1 MSVTS
6 RPAAADA
13 AGSRS
18 SRFGWDGVIAAV
30 AFSLLLGAC
39 GPAGAASTGSA
50 ALSAASSPSAASPSS
65 GSSIPTAAP
74 TGTITL
80 YTSVQQPVVDP
91 ILAAFKAAQPGV
103 TVELFRA
110 PTGELSAR
118 MAAEQRDGQIQG
130 DVLWLTDPLSMQAW
144 ASQDVLLPWTPEH
157 AAALDET
164 DQTET
169 FWASRVI
176 NMVIVRG
183 TEATPAAADWADLT
197 DPGLRDAVALPDP
210 AFAGSAFGALGYFGL
225 APEYGMGFYQRLRDN
240 GVVQVKSPD
249 EVTTGVAE
257 GRFKAGITLDS
268 SARAA
273 VTKGSPVELVWPTS
287 GAIAMYGPVG
297 VVAGSKNEAAAR
309 AFVEFLLSPDGQ
321 RVLGEAGQ
329 EPILPDSGGP
339 APGGKQVRPDWP
351 AVFGQQQQLLD
362 QYQAIF
368 GG

>member
-1 MSVTS
+1 MGLVL
-6 RPAAADA
+6 A
-13 AGSRS
+13 
-18 SRFGWDGVIAAV
+18 
-30 AFSLLLGAC
+30 AC
-39 GPAGAASTGSA
+39 GPAGAASSGSA
-50 ALSAASSPSAASPSS
+50 APSDSAAPSPA
-65 GSSIPTAAP
+65 AAP

-91 ILAAFKAAQPGV
+91 ILAAFAAAQPGV

-118 MAAEQRDGQIQG
+118 MAAELRDGQIQG

-144 ASQDVLLPWTPEH
+144 ASQDVLLPWSPAN
-157 AAALDET
+157 AAALDPA
-164 DQTET
+164 DRTET
-169 FWASRVI
+169 FWATRVI

-183 TEATPAAADWADLT
+183 TGATPAAADWSDLA
-197 DPGLRDAVALPDP
+197 DPGLKDAVALPDP

-225 APEYGMGFYQRLRDN
+225 APDYGMDFYQRLRDN
-240 GVVQVKSPD
+240 GAVQVKSPD

-273 VTKGSPVELVWPTS
+273 VTKGSPVELAWPTS
-287 GAIAMYGPVG
+287 GAIAMYGPVA
-297 VVAGSKNEAAAR
+297 VVAGSANEAAAQ
-309 AFVEFLLSPDGQ
+309 AFVEFLLSSDGQ
-321 RVLGEAGQ
+321 KVLGEAGQ
-329 EPILPDSGGP
+329 EPILPDAGGP
-339 APGGKQVRPDWP
+339 EPGGEQVRPDWP
-351 AVFGQQQQLLD
+351 AVFGQQGQLLD

>member
-1 MSVTS
+1 MSVTLRS
-6 RPAAADA
+6 PRLPSGGLRAAA
-13 AGSRS
+13 
-18 SRFGWDGVIAAV
+18 VIAFAL
-30 AFSLLLGAC
+30 AIAAC
-39 GPAGAASTGSA
+39 GPAGAASSRSA
-50 ALSAASSPSAASPSS
+50 APSESVAAN
-65 GSSIPTAAP
+65 PTAAP

-91 ILAAFKAAQPGV
+91 ILAAFKVAQPGV

-118 MAAEQRDGQIQG
+118 MAAELRDGQIQG
-130 DVLWLTDPLSMQAW
+130 DILWLTDPLSMQAW
-144 ASQDVLLPWTPEH
+144 ASQDVLLAWAPAN
-157 AAALDET
+157 AAALDEADHT
-164 DQTET
+164 DT
-169 FWASRVI
+169 FWATRLI

-183 TEATPAAADWADLT
+183 TDATPAAADWADLT
-197 DPGLRDAVALPDP
+197 DPGLKDAVALPDP

-225 APEYGMGFYQRLRDN
+225 APEYGMDFYQDLHDN
-240 GVVQVKSPD
+240 GAVQVKSPD

-273 VTKGSPVELVWPTS
+273 VTKGSPVELAWPTS
-287 GAIAMYGPVG
+287 GAIAMYGPVA
-297 VVAGSKNEAAAR
+297 VVARSKNEAAAR

-321 RVLGEAGQ
+321 KVLGEAGQ

-339 APGGKQVRPDWP
+339 EPGGKQVRPDWP
-351 AVFGQQQQLLD
+351 AVFGQQQQLLE
-362 QYQAIF
+362 QYQAIV